1 MMKGESMMRELK
13 DNECFVDYGSYDDL
27 LEDIK
32 ISGHVFFAYKDKLYF
47 INPEDPCL
55 ALRDDHGGE
64 IIRTFN
70 SDEELLNAKF
80 LDGKTLKEAF
90 NDLQFIDW

>member
-1 MMKGESMMRELK
+1 MRDLK
-13 DNECFVDYGSYDDL
+13 DNESFVDYESYDDL

-32 ISGHVFFAYKDKLYF
+32 ISGHIFFAYKDKLYF

-70 SDEELLNAKF
+70 SDEELLNARF

-90 NDLQFIDW
+90 DDLQFIDW

>member
-1 MMKGESMMRELK
+1 MMRELK
-13 DNECFVDYGSYDDL
+13 DNEYFVDYGSYDYL

-32 ISGHVFFAYKDKLYF
+32 ISGHVFFAYKAKLYF

-55 ALRDDHGGE
+55 ALRDVHGGE

-70 SDEELLNAKF
+70 SDEELSICLLSN
-80 LDGKTLKEAF
+80 L
-90 NDLQFIDW
+90 

>member
-1 MMKGESMMRELK
+1 MRELK
-13 DNECFVDYGSYDDL
+13 DNEYFVDYGSYDDL

-32 ISGHVFFAYKDKLYF
+32 ISGHVFSLIKINF

-90 NDLQFIDW
+90 KDLQFIDW

>member
-1 MMKGESMMRELK
+1 MA
-13 DNECFVDYGSYDDL
+13 C
-27 LEDIK
+27 
-32 ISGHVFFAYKDKLYF
+32 FFAYKDKFYF
-47 INPEDPCL
+47 INLEDPCL

-70 SDEELLNAKF
+70 SYEELLNAKF

-90 NDLQFIDW
+90 KDIQFMDW

>member
-1 MMKGESMMRELK
+1 M
-13 DNECFVDYGSYDDL
+13 
-27 LEDIK
+27 
-32 ISGHVFFAYKDKLYF
+32 YF
-47 INPEDPCL
+47 INPEEPFL

-80 LDGKTLKEAF
+80 LYGKTLKETF
-90 NDLQFIDW
+90 NDIQFIDW